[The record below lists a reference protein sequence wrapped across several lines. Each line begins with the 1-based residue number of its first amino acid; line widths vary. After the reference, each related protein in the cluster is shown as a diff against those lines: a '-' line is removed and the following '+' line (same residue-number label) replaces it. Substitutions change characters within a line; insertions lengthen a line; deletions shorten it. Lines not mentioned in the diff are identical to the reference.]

1 MEGVKKM
8 EELTKRQSQVLDFI
22 KSYME
27 KNGFAPSIRDIMKH
41 FNFKSPR
48 AAHKHLIIL
57 EKKGYIERKN
67 VSRGIKIMPKSGE
80 IFAAETLAP
89 VSGKIAAGDAIEAI
103 QTISD
108 YIPIPTN
115 FFPKNYEYFS
125 LRVEGNSMIEA
136 QIKSGDFVIIRK
148 QDYAMDGDIVVALID
163 GNEATLKRYKRL
175 NEDEVLLVPEN
186 KSMKEIKVKADRL
199 KIQGKMVGLIRV
211 L

>member
-1 MEGVKKM
+1 
-8 EELTKRQSQVLDFI
+8 
-22 KSYME
+22 
-27 KNGFAPSIRDIMKH
+27 
-41 FNFKSPR
+41 
-48 AAHKHLIIL
+48 
-57 EKKGYIERKN
+57 
-67 VSRGIKIMPKSGE
+67 
-80 IFAAETLAP
+80 
-89 VSGKIAAGDAIEAI
+89 
-103 QTISD
+103 
-108 YIPIPTN
+108 
-115 FFPKNYEYFS
+115 
-125 LRVEGNSMIEA
+125 MIEA